1 LRRGHEWLMYRYRPN
16 VRPDG
21 RFWCGKE
28 LYTPYRVDRLYE
40 VSALLTLDLGESGA
54 TQCV

>member
-1 LRRGHEWLMYRYRPN
+1 MGRGHQWLMYRYRPN
-16 VRPDG
+16 VLPDG

-40 VSALLTLDLGESGA
+40 ISALLTLDLAESGA
-54 TQCV
+54 IQ